1 MSFGSHEMVVKIAIK
16 GDFEADTLQGWIV
29 GQAERSGVN
38 GWSKQRTIDGSVEAL
53 FAGNAS
59 NVMDMVDQL
68 TQARE
73 AQGVADIS
81 ERPVSGH
88 EPVWLGF
95 HHLPPV

>member
-1 MSFGSHEMVVKIAIK
+1 MSFGSHEMVVKVTLR
-16 GDFEADTLQGWIV
+16 GGFEADILQGWIV
-29 GQAERSGVN
+29 DQADRCGVN
-38 GWSKQRTIDGSVEAL
+38 GWSKERQGEGSVEAL
-53 FAGNAS
+53 FAGDAS
-59 NVMDMVDQL
+59 NVMAMVDHL

-73 AQGVADIS
+73 TQSVSDIS